1 MCILYENQRN
11 IDRVIEVVE
20 GVFYQQAWQLFFSIH
35 IATKIV
41 PHLADKQIRIL
52 KTYSFAIIARDGLV
66 LAVDFDLLIIDIILT
81 REDSIDYLLARDILD
96 LSA

>member
-41 PHLADKQIRIL
+41 PQLADKQIRIL
-52 KTYSFAIIARDGLV
+52 KTYPFAIIARDGLV
-66 LAVDFDLLIIDIILT
+66 LAVDFDLLIIDIILMSLKIC
-81 REDSIDYLLARDILD
+81 DLLICYVKT
-96 LSA
+96 